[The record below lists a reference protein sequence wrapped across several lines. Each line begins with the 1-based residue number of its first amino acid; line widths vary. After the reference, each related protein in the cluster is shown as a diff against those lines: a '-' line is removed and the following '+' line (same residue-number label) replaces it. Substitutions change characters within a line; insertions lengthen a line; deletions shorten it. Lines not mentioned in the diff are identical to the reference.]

1 LDGASI
7 LRRQFVAAKRLI
19 GRANMAVSSGLTG
32 AIMRRRMFLGSL
44 FGTVIAATS
53 AGAAPDKAVA
63 DKAKTAYLTALR
75 EEADFAAPPHRVYE
89 ALLDE
94 KQFANFSGASAKIDR
109 SEGGALSL
117 FGGQIVAH
125 NVELVP
131 DKRIVQ
137 AWRPADWAPGI
148 HSIVKFEL
156 TPRGAGT
163 HLVLDHT
170 GFPAGQFS
178 NLDSG
183 WHEHYLE
190 PMKKFL
196 R

>member
-1 LDGASI
+1 MATSSKIMG
-7 LRRQFVAAKRLI
+7 RRL
-19 GRANMAVSSGLTG
+19 
-32 AIMRRRMFLGSL
+32 FLGSL
-44 FGTVIAATS
+44 FTMVDHIRDDRGGGS
-53 AGAAPDKAVA
+53 ARQGRWWEGRYDHP
-63 DKAKTAYLTALR
+63 LTALYAR
-75 EEADFAAPPHRVYE
+75 RRIFTAPPHRVYE

-94 KQFANFSGASAKIDR
+94 KQFSGFTGAPAKITR
-109 SEGGALSL
+109 TEGGTLSL
-117 FGGQIVAH
+117 FGGAITAR
-125 NVELVP
+125 NIELVP

-137 AWRPADWAPGI
+137 AWRDPAWGPGI

-156 TPRGAGT
+156 TPKGTGT

-178 NLDSG
+178 DLDSG

>member
-1 LDGASI
+1 M
-7 LRRQFVAAKRLI
+7 
-19 GRANMAVSSGLTG
+19 ANSNEITGGL
-32 AIMRRRMFLGSL
+32 MRRRLFLGSL
-44 FGTVIAATS
+44 FGTAVAAAS
-53 AGAAPDKAVA
+53 ARAAADKAAPDKT
-63 DKAKTAYLTALR
+63 KTASLTALR
-75 EEADFAAPPHRVYE
+75 EETDFAAPPHRVYE

-94 KQFANFSGASAKIDR
+94 KQFASFTGAPAKINR
-109 SEGGALSL
+109 SEGGTLSL
-117 FGGQIVAH
+117 FGGQIVAR

-131 DKRIVQ
+131 DTRIVQ
-137 AWRPADWAPGI
+137 AWRDAAWAPGI

-156 TPRGAGT
+156 TPHGAGT

-178 NLDSG
+178 DLDSG

>member
-1 LDGASI
+1 MAISNEI
-7 LRRQFVAAKRLI
+7 I
-19 GRANMAVSSGLTG
+19 G
-32 AIMRRRMFLGSL
+32 MRRRLFLGSL
-44 FGTVIAATS
+44 FFTAVAVTAS
-53 AGAAPDKAVA
+53 AKAGPDKTAP
-63 DKAKTAYLTALR
+63 DKAKTASLTALR

-94 KQFANFSGASAKIDR
+94 KQFASFTGAPAKINR
-109 SEGGALSL
+109 SEGGASSL
-117 FGGQIVAH
+117 FGGAIIAR
-125 NVELVP
+125 NVELVA

-137 AWRPADWAPGI
+137 AWRDAEWGPGI

-156 TPRGAGT
+156 TRQGSGT

-178 NLDSG
+178 DLDSG

>member
-1 LDGASI
+1 VLCYLGGCAGGIHGKEGDMASSNQSAFTSI
-7 LRRQFVAAKRLI
+7 QRRSVVGGFLWTMLAAMPA
-19 GRANMAVSSGLTG
+19 RAAAGKSKMASLT
-32 AIMRRRMFLGSL
+32 S
-44 FGTVIAATS
+44 
-53 AGAAPDKAVA
+53 
-63 DKAKTAYLTALR
+63 LR
-75 EEADFAAPPHRVYE
+75 EEQDFAAAPHRVYE
-89 ALLDE
+89 ALLNE
-94 KQFANFSGASAKIDR
+94 KQFSQFTGAPAKISR
-109 SEGGALSL
+109 TEGGALSL
-117 FGGQIVAH
+117 FGGAIVAR

-137 AWRPADWAPGI
+137 AWRDPEWGPGI

-156 TPRGAGT
+156 TPKGSGT

-178 NLDSG
+178 DLDSG